1 MPKHALNG
9 LPRANLQ
16 HIDSILAEWQPV
28 LGADYEGYRNHVVRM
43 VTFCLMLRRLAS
55 QDVSEEDQRKIEIA
69 GCFHDIGLW
78 TGNTLD
84 YLSPS
89 LPPARRY
96 LAAQGLDGWSSEI
109 EQMILLHHKV
119 TPVQDSEPALAELFR
134 RGDLVD
140 FSLGAVR
147 FGLPG
152 KVVRKVQAIFPNA
165 GFHKML
171 ARRSARW
178 AVQHPLNPL
187 PMLKW

>member
-1 MPKHALNG
+1 MPRHALNG

-16 HIDSILAEWQPV
+16 HIDGILSEWKPV
-28 LGADYEGYRNHVVRM
+28 LGADFDGYRNHVVRM
-43 VTFCLMLRRLAS
+43 VTFCLMLRPSSL
-55 QDVSEEDQRKIEIA
+55 QDRSDEDQRKIEIA

-84 YLSPS
+84 YLAPS

-96 LAAQGLDGWSSEI
+96 LAAQGLEAWTDEI
-109 EQMILLHHKV
+109 ENMILLHHKV
-119 TPVQDSEPALAELFR
+119 RPVQADVSALAELFR
-134 RGDLVD
+134 QGDLVD

-147 FGLPG
+147 FGLSG
-152 KVVRKVQAIFPNA
+152 KVIRGVQAIFPNA

-178 AVQHPLNPL
+178 LVQHPLNPL
-187 PMLKW
+187 PMMKW

>member
-1 MPKHALNG
+1 MPKHALNA

-16 HIDSILAEWQPV
+16 HIDSILSEWKPV
-28 LGADYEGYRNHVVRM
+28 IGSDYEGYRNHVVRM
-43 VTFCLMLRRLAS
+43 VTFCLMLRRAS
-55 QDVSEEDQRKIEIA
+55 VQDSSEEDQRKIEIA

-78 TGNTLD
+78 TGNSLD
-84 YLSPS
+84 YLLPS

-96 LAAQGLDGWSSEI
+96 LSAQGLDAWADEI
-109 EQMILLHHKV
+109 ESMILLHHKV
-119 TPVQDSEPALAELFR
+119 TSVQAGVSPLVELFR
-134 RGDLVD
+134 QGDLVD
-140 FSLGAVR
+140 FSLGSVR

-178 AVQHPLNPL
+178 VVQHPLNPL